1 MSLKDGNAVIFNG
14 KGLPLE
20 KIKYDLP
27 DTISE
32 EEILVEISLAT
43 VWGSDVHTWLGHRP
57 FPTPSI
63 LGHEMVGK
71 IIEMGSKIKEDYVGN
86 LLKINYPVRV
96 GSNWIEADD
105 YITKPFSQL
114 ELLARINALL
124 RRSNPS
130 SLDDELKYKDTI
142 TMNLKTYRVK
152 RDGSYV
158 KLNPKEFD
166 LLRLFME
173 NPGKV
178 FSRDQLLDKIWGN
191 INVEPRT
198 VDVHIRRLRKNI
210 NINKSKDLIRTVRS
224 SGYSLDIIK

>member
-1 MSLKDGNAVIFNG
+1 MDLHIKYIQKDYCFLQLFKKKTFFEKKNFNIEVVKDGEDALFQADNFKPDVVLLDWMLPNMSGLEICRQIRTTKGMKKTPIIFLTA
-14 KGLPLE
+14 KG
-20 KIKYDLP
+20 
-27 DTISE
+27 E
-32 EEILVEISLAT
+32 EEDKLRALDT
-43 VWGSDVHTWLGHRP
+43 G
-57 FPTPSI
+57 
-63 LGHEMVGK
+63 
-71 IIEMGSKIKEDYVGN
+71 
-86 LLKINYPVRV
+86 
-96 GSNWIEADD
+96 ADD

-158 KLNPKEFD
+158 KLNPKEVD

>member
-1 MSLKDGNAVIFNG
+1 MKKKILLVEDEDHLGIVLKTFFEKKDFNIEVVKDGEDALFQADNFKPDVVLLDWMLPNMSGLEICRQIRTTKGIKKTPIIFLTA
-14 KGLPLE
+14 KG
-20 KIKYDLP
+20 
-27 DTISE
+27 E
-32 EEILVEISLAT
+32 EEDKLRALDT
-43 VWGSDVHTWLGHRP
+43 G
-57 FPTPSI
+57 
-63 LGHEMVGK
+63 
-71 IIEMGSKIKEDYVGN
+71 
-86 LLKINYPVRV
+86 
-96 GSNWIEADD
+96 ADD

>member
-1 MSLKDGNAVIFNG
+1 MKKKILLVEDEDHLGIVLKTFFEKKNFNIEVVKDGEDALFQADNFKPDVVLLDWMLPNMSGLEICRQIRTTKGIKKTPIIFLTA
-14 KGLPLE
+14 KG
-20 KIKYDLP
+20 
-27 DTISE
+27 E
-32 EEILVEISLAT
+32 EEDKLRALDT
-43 VWGSDVHTWLGHRP
+43 G
-57 FPTPSI
+57 
-63 LGHEMVGK
+63 
-71 IIEMGSKIKEDYVGN
+71 
-86 LLKINYPVRV
+86 
-96 GSNWIEADD
+96 ADD